1 MSGPVLRIDLDDFA
15 ANITVVRARVAP
27 AQLMLVVKDDAY
39 GHGIERIVRRA
50 AAEGVRWFG
59 SFDVREAIRARSAA
73 GPEARIFSWLTVG
86 RTEIAEALAA
96 DIDLGVGDAG
106 FLEDIA
112 AVAGEAGAVARVHL
126 KIDTGLHRNGIRPED
141 WPVVLERSRALEHD
155 GRGAHRG
162 CVEPYRRGERPR
174 GRRRAD
180 AVRRRGDRC
189 RGGGIH
195 PRGPSPRREC
205 RVVRAAG
212 VPL

>member
-1 MSGPVLRIDLDDFA
+1 MESSASSAGQR
-15 ANITVVRARVAP
+15 
-27 AQLMLVVKDDAY
+27 
-39 GHGIERIVRRA
+39 RRA
-50 AAEGVRWFG
+50 CAGSAA
-59 SFDVREAIRARSAA
+59 FDVREAIRARSAA

-155 GRGAHRG
+155 GVVRIVGVWSHIAEASDR
-162 CVEPYRRGERPR
+162 EDDDARTLFD
-174 GRRRAD
+174 D
-180 AVRRRGDRC
+180 AVTAAEAV
-189 RGGGIH
+189 GIH